1 MNASERLE
9 RLFAE
14 RTGIDLGR
22 GLKGAHLHQFVA
34 ARAAQLGLGSV
45 DAYVDGLDKSG
56 SQELNQLI
64 DTATVGLTW
73 LFRDPDQLGAIAL
86 LFRDLRVGRRLDIW
100 VAACSSGE
108 DAYSVAMLAE
118 AAGREVNVLGTDI
131 NSAFLA
137 QAEQGLYSSWTCRSV
152 PPEHLTRLLP
162 RTDGRFQVRDSVRNR
177 VQFGR
182 HNLMDAPP
190 LPASGRGWDLILCRN
205 VLIYFYA
212 QSAGDTVDRLARAL
226 APEGFLVLGANEM
239 LQFGSGLLQI
249 EAIGSRHALRRHDT
263 RRQAP
268 RPVPLPPPAPAPAR
282 LAAVQAE
289 PDVQELL
296 TRANQRHTVG
306 QLAEALKLYAQVLAI
321 DPLCAEARMF
331 LGIAHYKTGDALSAS
346 VALRAALFLEPE
358 LWPAAFYL
366 ALSYEQLGSL
376 QQAVLEYRRVVQ
388 SAAHPLPGAGE
399 MVSQL
404 EAWKP
409 EVVQLARERSAR
421 ARVAR

>member
-1 MNASERLE
+1 VNASERLE

-22 GLKGAHLHQFVA
+22 GLKGAHLHQLVA
-34 ARAAQLGLGSV
+34 ARTAQLGLASV
-45 DAYVDGLDKSG
+45 DAYVDALAKPGA
-56 SQELNQLI
+56 QELARLI
-64 DTATVGLTW
+64 DAATVGLTW
-73 LFRDPDQLGAIAL
+73 LFRDPDQLATVGL
-86 LFRDLRVGRRLDIW
+86 LFRDLLVRRPLDIW

-118 AAGREVNVLGTDI
+118 SAGREVNVLATDI
-131 NSAFLA
+131 NSSFLG
-137 QAEQGLYSSWTCRSV
+137 QAAEGLYSAWTCRSV

-162 RTDGRFQVRDSVRNR
+162 RPDGRFQVRESVRNR
-177 VQFGR
+177 VQFRR

-190 LPASGRGWDLILCRN
+190 LPASGRGWDLVLCRN

-212 QSAGDTVDRLARAL
+212 QTAADTVDRLARAL
-226 APEGFLVLGANEM
+226 APSGFLVLGANEM
-239 LQFGSGLLQI
+239 LKFGSGLLAV
-249 EAIGSRHALRRHDT
+249 EPIGARHALRRLDT
-263 RRQAP
+263 PRPAPPAP
-268 RPVPLPPPAPAPAR
+268 RPAPV
-282 LAAVQAE
+282 AAAE

-346 VALRAALFLEPE
+346 VALRAALFLEQD

-366 ALSYEQLGSL
+366 ALSYEQLGNPN
-376 QQAVLEYRRVVQ
+376 QAILEYRRVVQ
-388 SAAHPLPGAGE
+388 SAAHALPGRGE